1 MVVPLVHQAPDTPRL
16 PLDLVT
22 VVAILQVIPGLDV
35 ALHQVR
41 ELVVAL
47 LVRILGSVLKMV
59 HNYVSEPIKCTIYRH
74 EGVKREVL
82 WSRKSS
88 AHFE

>member
-1 MVVPLVHQAPDTPRL
+1 MPLVHQAPDTPRL

-59 HNYVSEPIKCTIYRH
+59 YNYPSEPI
-74 EGVKREVL
+74 
-82 WSRKSS
+82 
-88 AHFE
+88 